1 MTKTLIKNTGIYF
14 IANLLSQAAVFVLW
28 IIIAKILSPSEVG
41 IYVLA
46 IFIVDFFGAFALF
59 GLNSAI
65 TRFYYSDEAR
75 EEIFLNS
82 LIIFVVSNI
91 ASLILLFLSV
101 NFLSWMLPSISVFL
115 NSSIILFSLL
125 VIASSFYN
133 LALSHYSAFKKAFL
147 YAKTSL
153 LQTILFFSFSLLFL
167 YFGFGILGIFYALF
181 ISYLIPTLL
190 FILDEIKILS
200 FRLFSI
206 KIIKS
211 LLHYSIPMMLYST
224 LGTVVMYIGRIFLD
238 RYASL
243 STLGVFGF
251 FLAMALQVAAIWAT
265 FNRAWTPEI
274 FSQLKEN
281 KERALDNVKT
291 MVFLSSFFYSLLFIF
306 LIILKQ
312 SGFLGLFLE
321 PVYLSNIYILYILLL
336 GPLFTGIYTA
346 AYPLFY
352 YKKKTKIILLVS
364 VILNLADIAL
374 TFFMVK
380 TLGQTG
386 AALSYFI
393 SSVLSLFVLLLV
405 FKKDMEISS
414 DIIKWSLF
422 VLLLS
427 CIGIGVFLETSSG
440 VLLLVVFGIIA
451 FFAYKF
457 GSISKKYYL
466 LGSVLAGIKSKFKK

>member
-1 MTKTLIKNTGIYF
+1 
-14 IANLLSQAAVFVLW
+14 
-28 IIIAKILSPSEVG
+28 
-41 IYVLA
+41 
-46 IFIVDFFGAFALF
+46 
-59 GLNSAI
+59 
-65 TRFYYSDEAR
+65 
-75 EEIFLNS
+75 
-82 LIIFVVSNI
+82 
-91 ASLILLFLSV
+91 
-101 NFLSWMLPSISVFL
+101 
-115 NSSIILFSLL
+115 
-125 VIASSFYN
+125 
-133 LALSHYSAFKKAFL
+133 
-147 YAKTSL
+147 
-153 LQTILFFSFSLLFL
+153 
-167 YFGFGILGIFYALF
+167 
-181 ISYLIPTLL
+181 
-190 FILDEIKILS
+190 
-200 FRLFSI
+200 
-206 KIIKS
+206 
-211 LLHYSIPMMLYST
+211 MLYST